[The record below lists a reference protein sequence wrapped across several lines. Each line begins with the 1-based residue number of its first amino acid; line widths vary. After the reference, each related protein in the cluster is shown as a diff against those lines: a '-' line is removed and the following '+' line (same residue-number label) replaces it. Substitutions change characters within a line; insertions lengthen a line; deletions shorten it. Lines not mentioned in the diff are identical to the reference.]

1 MAAQTVKEIKKE
13 LYLMMHKAEQMLEL
27 TEDAFAKNMTKQLD
41 QAMDLGR
48 EIHTKEDE
56 LTAALAK
63 LASSDAEAR
72 RLISVPALVEKA
84 ATSIER
90 IADNTRIKIKDALLF
105 SDKAMQETSQLIA
118 KAKDMLKKAS
128 EALVTGTPASVT
140 AASQEGDAVIHMA
153 NDFATAHEDR
163 LVTGECSPKSSSTY
177 LCMLYAFE
185 DLAAYTKDAL
195 KKIAAK

>member
-27 TEDAFAKNMTKQLD
+27 SEEAFAKNMTKQLD

-48 EIHTKEDE
+48 DIHAKEDE

-63 LASSDAEAR
+63 MAASDPEAR
-72 RLISVPALVEKA
+72 TLLSIPGLVEKA

-90 IADNTRIKIKDALLF
+90 IADNTRTKIKEALLF
-105 SDKAMQETSQLIA
+105 SDKANQETSQMIA
-118 KAKDMLKKAS
+118 KAKDMLKKAG
-128 EALVTGTPASVT
+128 EALVTGTPALVA
-140 AASQEGDAVIHMA
+140 AASQEGDSVIRMA

-195 KKIAAK
+195 RKISAK